1 MRFLLNTDTVS
12 EVATA
17 INKTSQE
24 VQSIMDS
31 CNKYSVDNSDGF
43 DFAGAKSVIVSNL
56 SNCAARMNA
65 TAGIINSVVTEHSG
79 LQSSITFEKYLN
91 PEKDKKSSDKT
102 SSSGGSSGGSRR
114 RSGGSRRSSG
124 GSSSGVAAAVETGI
138 IIEEEQEKKVP
149 EIKKVGYAVIDE
161 KGLTTESKKLLKKS
175 SNVNNIIKMGN
186 RYVIAC
192 DPAYAKVGDVIRYTG
207 KDGKVVECVVG
218 INTVTKANKN
228 SVYFLADNNKF
239 TALPAAG
246 IITGA
251 DTKVENL
258 GNYTKVPDKEIM
270 DGLRG
275 PVESIGTQTPVEG
288 QTGTTTPSTETQVP
302 VEGQT
307 GTTTPSTETQVPV
320 EGQTGAIPSSTETQV
335 PETSQ
340 VSTDTTTNNTETT
353 NSTDN
358 NVDLG
363 VQEGGSVNA

>member
-1 MRFLLNTDTVS
+1 MRFVLNTDAIS
-12 EVATA
+12 EIATA

-56 SNCAARMNA
+56 SNCATRMNA
-65 TAGIINSVVTEHSG
+65 TASIINNVVTEHSG

-91 PEKDKKSSDKT
+91 PESEKKADDASGT
-102 SSSGGSSGGSRR
+102 SGGSSGGSRR
-114 RSGGSRRSSG
+114 RSGGHSR
-124 GSSSGVAAAVETGI
+124 SSSGVAVVETGI

-161 KGLTTESKKLLKKS
+161 KGLTTESKKLLKKC
-175 SNVNNIIKMGN
+175 SNTSDLVMMDT

-192 DPAYAKVGDVIRYTG
+192 DPTYAKVGDVIRYTG
-207 KDGKVVECVVG
+207 KDGTVVECVVG

-239 TALPAAG
+239 TAVPDAG
-246 IITGA
+246 IITGT

-258 GNYTKVPDKEIM
+258 GNYTKIPEKMIFNGVNGEIESV
-270 DGLRG
+270 GTQV
-275 PVESIGTQTPVEG
+275 PVER
-288 QTGTTTPSTETQVP
+288 QTGATTPSTETQAS
-302 VEGQT
+302 VEGQVNT
-307 GTTTPSTETQVPV
+307 ATPSTETQTP
-320 EGQTGAIPSSTETQV
+320 GTSTVSNDATQATNN
-335 PETSQ
+335 PETKMDA
-340 VSTDTTTNNTETT
+340 V
-353 NSTDN
+353 
-358 NVDLG
+358 